1 MQLQAYLDRLEIPF
15 QTHTHEAA
23 WTAQQLAQMEH
34 VSGHQVIKPVLVEA
48 DGELLL
54 CALPASQRIDLNA
67 LRTELGCEEMHL
79 ADEQTLR
86 DVFDDCELGAE
97 PPIGA
102 IFGLPTVMDDSLIK
116 QQRVMF
122 QAGSHM
128 QSVSVSMA
136 DYRRIAQPGVAHFA
150 KPV

>member
-1 MQLQAYLDRLEIPF
+1 MRLQAYLERMEIPF
-15 QTHTHEAA
+15 ETHSHEAA

-34 VSGHQVIKPVLVEA
+34 VSGHRVIKPVLVEA

-54 CALPASQRIDLNA
+54 CALPASMRIDLNA
-67 LRTELGCEEMHL
+67 LRAELGCEEMHL

-102 IFGLPTVMDDSLIK
+102 IFGLPTVMDESLFRQDK
-116 QQRVMF
+116 VMF
-122 QAGSHM
+122 QSGSHL
-128 QSVSVSMA
+128 QSVSLSLS
-136 DYRRIAQPGVAHFA
+136 DYRRIAQPGVAHFSR
-150 KPV
+150 PM